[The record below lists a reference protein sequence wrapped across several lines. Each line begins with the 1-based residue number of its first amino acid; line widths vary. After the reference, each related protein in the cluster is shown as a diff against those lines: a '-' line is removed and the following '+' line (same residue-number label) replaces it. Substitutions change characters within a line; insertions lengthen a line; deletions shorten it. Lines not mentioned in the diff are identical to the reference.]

1 MDHPA
6 TLASPRPWRAAAL
19 LAAGVATIELL
30 LLVVIGL
37 AWAANPFAGG
47 ETAVD
52 EPRAAAAAAK
62 PSASAAAAPTKA
74 AAAASLPRSETSVI
88 VFNGNGIPGAAGRAA
103 GLVRS
108 LDYLIA
114 GTGNARRTD
123 FRRSLVIYRP
133 GYKGEAL
140 RLAQDLRVKRV
151 APLDGMSAAELEGA
165 HVALIVGGP

>member
-6 TLASPRPWRAAAL
+6 TLSPRPWRAAAL

-30 LLVVIGL
+30 VLVVIGL
-37 AWAANPFAGG
+37 AFVANPLAGG
-47 ETAVD
+47 GEAPPE
-52 EPRAAAAAAK
+52 EPRAAAAAQQA
-62 PSASAAAAPTKA
+62 PASAPAARATEAAP
-74 AAAASLPRSETSVI
+74 SLPRSETSVI

-151 APLDGMSAAELEGA
+151 APLDGMRPAELEGA
-165 HVALIVGGP
+165 HVALIVGGS

>member
-37 AWAANPFAGG
+37 AWAAKPFAAGA
-47 ETAVD
+47 TAD
-52 EPRAAAAAAK
+52 EPRRAAAAAK
-62 PSASAAAAPTKA
+62 PAASAPAAPAKE

-140 RLAQDLRVKRV
+140 RLAADLRVKRV